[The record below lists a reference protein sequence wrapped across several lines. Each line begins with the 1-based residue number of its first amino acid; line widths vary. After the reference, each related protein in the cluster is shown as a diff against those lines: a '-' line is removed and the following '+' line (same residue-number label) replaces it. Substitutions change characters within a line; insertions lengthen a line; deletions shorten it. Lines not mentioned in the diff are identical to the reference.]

1 VKGRLD
7 TLHSRENRLA
17 TKLTPKA
24 LDLIEGKNF
33 AHLATIS
40 RDGSPHVAPVWV
52 DHEGDIIL
60 VNTAAGRVK
69 QRNVSKDPR
78 VSISIVDE
86 KNPYDRITIKGRVIE
101 QTKRGADAHIDK
113 LAKKYTGSDK
123 YQNRQPGEQRI
134 ILKIE
139 PIRVISSA

>member
-1 VKGRLD
+1 M
-7 TLHSRENRLA
+7 A
-17 TKLTPKA
+17 TKLAPKVIS
-24 LDLIEGKNF
+24 LIEGKNF

-40 RDGSPHVAPVWV
+40 SDGSPHVAPVWV

-60 VNTAAGRVK
+60 INTAVGRAK

-78 VSISIVDE
+78 VSISIADE

-101 QTKRGADAHIDK
+101 QTKHGADAHIDK

-134 ILKIE
+134 IFKIE
-139 PIRVISSA
+139 PIRVISSP